1 MRDLVDDVVM
11 IPISIAY
18 DQISDVTSHAAEQ
31 QGGAKEE
38 ESATWMMQTLRNLR
52 RKYGKIY
59 IRFGRTISL
68 ADTVP
73 QGIDLDSEEGRLVVP
88 KLAFEVS
95 KRINDATPI
104 TPVSL
109 VTLALLS
116 RGGTGMTAN
125 ETIAVLEP
133 FLAYVKQRNLPTA
146 TPLSLDNETE
156 AQAALESLVE
166 SDVVSQIEGPGDDVY
181 VIETDQY
188 LAAAY
193 YRNTI
198 IHFFVNTAIVEVA
211 VAGMARDGAS
221 GVDEFM
227 TRAFAWRALL
237 RFDFFFDTRDEF
249 RDAILEE
256 LALACP
262 DGISCLEE
270 DELSNLLA
278 ALAPFTTPAVLR
290 PFIEAYRLV
299 ADVLVRAEPGE
310 ELTRSEIH
318 DRALALGRQNEAKG
332 EISTPESLSFSLFD
346 SGIALGENSGVLDAA
361 TPPEHRERF
370 LEDLEDALADIQ
382 ALDSAGEPDQ
392 VTTHLD
398 PK

>member
-1 MRDLVDDVVM
+1 
-11 IPISIAY
+11 
-18 DQISDVTSHAAEQ
+18 
-31 QGGAKEE
+31 
-38 ESATWMMQTLRNLR
+38 
-52 RKYGKIY
+52 
-59 IRFGRTISL
+59 
-68 ADTVP
+68 
-73 QGIDLDSEEGRLVVP
+73 
-88 KLAFEVS
+88 
-95 KRINDATPI
+95 
-104 TPVSL
+104 
-109 VTLALLS
+109 
-116 RGGTGMTAN
+116 
-125 ETIAVLEP
+125 VLEP

-249 RDAILEE
+249 REVILKE
-256 LALACP
+256 LELACP
-262 DGISCLEE
+262 EGIACLEE

-278 ALAPFTTPAVLR
+278 ALAPFITPAVLR

-318 DRALALGRQNEAKG
+318 DRALALGRQYEAKG
-332 EISTPESLSFSLFD
+332 EISTPDSLSFSLFD
-346 SGIALGENSGVLDAA
+346 AGIALAENSDVLDAS

-382 ALDSAGEPDQ
+382 ALDLAGEWAG
-392 VTTHLD
+392 
-398 PK
+398 